1 MYPLLFPVGLLESLI
16 YLKLIYSHSE
26 IHVLSFILLC
36 VAIKFL
42 KFYLFLDA
50 MFTLVY
56 IFIIF
61 IKQIRWI

>member
-36 VAIKFL
+36 VKFL
-42 KFYLFLDA
+42 KSYLFLDA
-50 MFTLVY
+50 MFTLVC
-56 IFIIF
+56 IFVIF